1 MAEWLGKLFRIQRWI
16 YSYNRNDLKGDI
28 LAGITT
34 GAMLIPQ
41 GMAYAVIA
49 GAPPIY
55 GLYSGVVPLLIYPL
69 MGTSRHISIGPVAL
83 DMLIVAAAFERIGPL
98 EPLAFISLAFMV
110 TLFTGLTQVLLGTLR
125 LGFVFKFFSRPV
137 ISGFTIAA
145 PIIIISSQIGSL
157 TGIEVPNSQYF
168 YSVLYSLGTDITQL
182 HYVTFA
188 TGFCSILFLAVL
200 RYTKPKLPASV
211 FLVILGIIA
220 SAVFHFESAGISI
233 VGNIKAGLPNLKAP
247 DISFAVLRD
256 LLPIILTLALVQ
268 FMNVASLGRAF
279 AKRHGYIIDPNHEL
293 IAVGTSNVAGAFFQS
308 LPVSASFSRSAA
320 SERAGGKTAFAN
332 VITSLIIIISL
343 LALTPYFYFL
353 PEAVLSAIIIVSV
366 AGLVDLKEIR
376 YLFKTKRSEGLV
388 AVFTALATLLI
399 GIQDGIL
406 LGVLVS
412 LLVVIFLMSRPNVA
426 ELGLKC
432 GTRTFKNKELDEE
445 AEDLDDIIILRV
457 DAAFS
462 FINAKYFR
470 DYILEKSEQQN
481 QNIHYVIID
490 GSTINDLDITAI
502 DALKNVA
509 KTLKEWDI
517 SLYITSLKAPV
528 RKVVAR
534 SGLKDY
540 LGEDH
545 FCRSPHQAVQR
556 VLEKLDKEDG
566 GNRLQNYLEKAG

>member
-1 MAEWLGKLFRIQRWI
+1 MAEWWSKLFRIQRWI
-16 YSYNRNDLKGDI
+16 YSYNQDKFRGDI
-28 LAGITT
+28 LAGLTT

-55 GLYSGVVPLLIYPL
+55 GLYSGVIPLLIYPL
-69 MGTSRHISIGPVAL
+69 LGTSRHISIGPVAL
-83 DMLIVAAAFERIGPL
+83 DMLIVAAAFERVGPL
-98 EPLAFISLAFMV
+98 ESLEFVSLAFLV

-137 ISGFTIAA
+137 ISGFTLAA
-145 PIIIISSQIGSL
+145 PIIIIFSQLGSL
-157 TGIEVPNSQYF
+157 TGININNSQYF
-168 YSVLYSLGTDITQL
+168 YSVLFDLIDHITQL
-182 HYVTFA
+182 HYLTFA
-188 TGFCSILFLAVL
+188 VGIGSILFLTAL
-200 RYTKPKLPASV
+200 RYLKPKSPASLL
-211 FLVILGIIA
+211 LVILSMGA
-220 SAVFHFESAGISI
+220 SAFFDFESKNIAIIGSINAGFPHF
-233 VGNIKAGLPNLKAP
+233 AFPN
-247 DISFAVLRD
+247 ISFSMLRD
-256 LLPIILTLALVQ
+256 LLPSILTLALVQ

-293 IAVGTSNVAGAFFQS
+293 IAVGTSNIGGSFFQS

-320 SERAGGKTAFAN
+320 SERAGGQTAAAN
-332 VITSLIIIISL
+332 FITSLLIMVSL
-343 LALTPYFYFL
+343 IALIPYFYYL
-353 PEAVLSAIIIVSV
+353 PEAILSAIIIVSV
-366 AGLVDLKEIR
+366 SGLVDIREIR
-376 YLFKTKRSEGLV
+376 YLFKTKRTEGLV
-388 AVFTALATLLI
+388 AIFTALSTLII

-406 LGVLVS
+406 LGVLAS
-412 LLVVIFLMSRPNVA
+412 LIVVIFLMSRPNVA
-426 ELGLKC
+426 ELGLKA
-432 GTRTFKNKELDEE
+432 GTRTFKNKELDQQ

-462 FINAKYFR
+462 FINAEYFR

-481 QNIHYVIID
+481 QHIHYVIID

-509 KTLKEWDI
+509 KTLSEWNID
-517 SLYITSLKAPV
+517 LYITSLKAPV

-534 SGLKDY
+534 SGLKNY

-556 VLEKLDKEDG
+556 VLEKLDEEDG
-566 GNRLQNYLEKAG
+566 GHRLQDYLDKAG